1 MKELEMKKTI
11 LTGASILALSIAAPA
26 LGQNISDVDQTGA
39 GNNAGVT
46 QSGDGNDSDVD
57 QDGDSNTATVGQDG
71 TDGVAGVLQTG
82 NSNTTTIDQTSIEG
96 FIDVVQDGDSNI
108 ANVTQ
113 NDASGNDS
121 IGIQPTGT
129 ADPEARIN
137 QLGNGNDSSI
147 DQTNV
152 TGSFNLIA
160 DNNQNGDDNIS
171 TITQGANGPGFTGT
185 LRATV
190 NQTNGADSTVTQ
202 DANNGSKNF
211 NATVTQDDS
220 ISVVTQTGNAS
231 TGTNNP
237 ALRAI
242 VNQTG
247 GSDSTI
253 DQTVNGAG
261 GGDLFA
267 DVD

>member
-1 MKELEMKKTI
+1 MTLRAT
-11 LTGASILALSIAAPA
+11 TASAFSPR
-26 LGQNISDVDQTGA
+26 
-39 GNNAGVT
+39 
-46 QSGDGNDSDVD
+46 
-57 QDGDSNTATVGQDG
+57 
-71 TDGVAGVLQTG
+71 
-82 NSNTTTIDQTSIEG
+82 
-96 FIDVVQDGDSNI
+96 
-108 ANVTQ
+108 
-113 NDASGNDS
+113 
-121 IGIQPTGT
+121 GT

-267 DVD
+267 DVDQANGATATVTQSANGASSVTQDAFVAQDGRERGGDSLRPSTMSVRTPSFIATVDQTGTGNLTAITQQDQGRRRTTATATCSPS